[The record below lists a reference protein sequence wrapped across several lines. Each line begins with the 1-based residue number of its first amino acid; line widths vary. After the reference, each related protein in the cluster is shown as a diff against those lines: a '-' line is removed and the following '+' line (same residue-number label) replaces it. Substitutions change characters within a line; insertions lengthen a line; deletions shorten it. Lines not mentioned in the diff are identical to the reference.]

1 MNDARRRFY
10 TNFIKENSDDQ
21 RKVFRAVNKLLVA
34 NDNLCFPNYHNN
46 TALATDIGEF
56 FMRKISR
63 IRSDIDAMVV
73 VDSSVSDLVPDDR
86 AVNKEIALNSFRCL
100 TENEAQDLLQAS
112 AKKSCALDPT
122 PTSLVIRLTPL
133 RPVITHIINSSLLT
147 SHFPDKWKE
156 ALVKPVIK
164 KKGLDALFTN
174 LRPISNL
181 QYISK
186 LTERAVYDQTYH
198 YMMTHELFPLLQS
211 AYRKGHSTET
221 AVLRVQNDILMNMD
235 R

>member
-1 MNDARRRFY
+1 MNEARRTFY

-21 RKVFRAVNKLLVA
+21 RKLFRAVNKLLVA
-34 NDNLCFPNYHNN
+34 NDDLCFPNYHN
-46 TALATDIGEF
+46 TALATDIGELF
-56 FMRKISR
+56 VRKISR
-63 IRSDIDAMVV
+63 IWSDIDAMV

-86 AVNKEIALNSFRCL
+86 AVNKEIALNSFQCL
-100 TENEAQDLLQAS
+100 TENEVQDLIQAS
-112 AKKSCALDPT
+112 AKKSCALDPM

-147 SHFPDKWKE
+147 GHFPDKWKE

-164 KKGLDALFTN
+164 RKGLDALFTN
-174 LRPISNL
+174 PRPISNL

-198 YMMTHELFPLLQS
+198 HMMTHELFPLLNL
-211 AYRKGHSTET
+211 HIE
-221 AVLRVQNDILMNMD
+221 RVIVQKLCF
-235 R
+235 